1 MYLSFKDICFII
13 LKSLTLSLMFVG
25 MFSLFCFNYSL
36 GVNYCEQMDIPK
48 DLALTVFS
56 PGIAIEI
63 AIVMFV
69 AEMIGL
75 YFLIKNL
82 KKIELFN
89 FFCEFLSLDY

>member
-13 LKSLTLSLMFVG
+13 LKSLTLSLIFVG

-36 GVNYCEQMDIPK
+36 GVNYCEIMDIPK

-69 AEMIGL
+69 VEITIF
-75 YFLIKNL
+75 YFVLKNL
-82 KKIELFN
+82 KRTKLFN
-89 FFCEFLSLDY
+89 YFYELLIF

>member
-13 LKSLTLSLMFVG
+13 LKSLTLSLIFVG

-36 GVNYCEQMDIPK
+36 GVNYCEIMDIPK

-63 AIVMFV
+63 AIVLFV
-69 AEMIGL
+69 VEITIF
-75 YFLIKNL
+75 YFVLKNL
-82 KKIELFN
+82 KRTKLFN
-89 FFCEFLSLDY
+89 YFYELLIF